1 MALLVDRKTLAVSQE
16 HRSCREE
23 TWQIEAFQAQTPL
36 VKGAGE
42 KITNVSILGR
52 IREGERGSGRAVMT
66 HMPH

>member
-1 MALLVDRKTLAVSQE
+1 MALLLDRRTLAVSREQ
-16 HRSCREE
+16 RSCREE
-23 TWQIEAFQAQTPL
+23 MWQIKAFQAQTPL
-36 VKGAGE
+36 VKRAGE